1 MMWPIYVLRNVLSSL
16 LIALVGKSQL
26 NHYLWEPTII
36 IAEESNHHQS
46 PHNNRQNGLCTH
58 QQEKLQYEGLKKLHI
73 FCRIIIG
80 WHGDYC
86 STTSL
91 YQLPSQ
97 WVGTKAQQLGQGFL
111 QLPHTNTQI
120 RTHTQC
126 QACKHRT
133 WLKCSY
139 KSLVRTNNME
149 NTFKHPPN
157 LNNRVR
163 NSAQIR
169 PIRVCLVNAAFNDS
183 RFGFRNPSL
192 WLLLGNLFFPI
203 TWFME
208 CLAHQW

>member
-1 MMWPIYVLRNVLSSL
+1 MTWSVAPTSQFPPKSEYLYCFPFLMMWPIYVLRNVLSSL

-58 QQEKLQYEGLKKLHI
+58 QQEEKLQYEGLKKLHI

-120 RTHTQC
+120 STHTQC

-133 WLKCSY
+133 WLKRSY

-157 LNNRVR
+157 LNNWVR
-163 NSAQIR
+163 KICTNQTNQR
-169 PIRVCLVNAAFNDS
+169 L
-183 RFGFRNPSL
+183 FGQCSF
-192 WLLLGNLFFPI
+192 
-203 TWFME
+203 
-208 CLAHQW
+208 